1 MELDKRGYQDR
12 TVSAVWERWAQRR
25 RSVLV
30 VSPPGSGKTE
40 MGMLLVDRLRDDEK
54 VLWVVH
60 TRELALQALQRLR
73 KKFGDE
79 RVGAIMGGYVETPGA
94 RITVATVQS
103 LLLRGGA
110 LDVDLVVLDE
120 AHHYPAEA
128 WRTVLDLMRR
138 KPRVLG
144 LTATPERDDGAP
156 LGDIFDDLVVA
167 AHYSELRREG
177 HIVPVRVV
185 APVRDLGSDFA
196 QHPVDAYAQWS
207 GGGSAFAFF
216 PLIKTARMYAEEWIM
231 RGVDARCV
239 HSEETKQ
246 ERAATFEAFEKGECR
261 VMSTVAAIIEGVNV
275 PAASVAILGR
285 SFDFIGGYLQAT
297 GRILRPDKGSGKTF
311 ATVIDLTGATLRH
324 GPPDQDRE
332 YSLTGKGI
340 VSRSS
345 SGGSPPPGGVV
356 GEPEVYGV
364 DMRVTYG
371 AEVADGHSPL
381 ALPERDPGRLRAWR
395 KARDRYR
402 DLMTRRGR
410 IAAEQAREYESRRH
424 I

>member
-1 MELDKRGYQDR
+1 MKKMDRREYQER
-12 TVSAVWERWAQRR
+12 TVDAVRRHWANARKA
-25 RSVLV
+25 VLV

-40 MGMLLVDRLRDDEK
+40 MGMKLIGTES

-60 TRELALQALQRLR
+60 TRELALQALERLR
-73 KKFGDE
+73 GQFGDDT
-79 RVGAIMGGYVETPGA
+79 VGAIMGGYPEPTKA
-94 RITVATVQS
+94 RIVVATVQS
-103 LLLRGGA
+103 LLLRGA
-110 LDVDLVVLDE
+110 APAADLVVLDE
-120 AHHYPAEA
+120 AHHYVATE
-128 WRTVLDLMRR
+128 WRAVLCLMSRN
-138 KPRVLG
+138 PRVLG
-144 LTATPERDDGAP
+144 LTATPERADGTP
-156 LGDIFDDLVVA
+156 LGDIFEELEVA

-196 QHPVDAYAQWS
+196 QHPVDAYARWS

-216 PLIKTARMYAEEWIM
+216 PLIKTAQMYAEEWIM

-246 ERAATFEAFEKGECR
+246 ERAATFEAFQRGECR

-297 GRILRPDKGSGKTF
+297 GRILRPDKDSGKAF
-311 ATVIDLTGATLRH
+311 ATVIDLTGATIRH

-340 VSRSS
+340 TTRSAPAKP
-345 SGGSPPPGGVV
+345 PPPGGSV

-371 AEVADGHSPL
+371 AKEFVEASPL
-381 ALPERDPGRLRAWR
+381 ELPERDPERLRVWR
-395 KARDRYR
+395 EARDRYR
-402 DLMTRRGR
+402 ELMTRRGR
-410 IAAEQAREYESRRH
+410 GAAEQARIYESRRDV
-424 I
+424 